1 MKTRNLIFLFIAVMF
16 AITACEDNN
25 NNPVNPTDKPAAPTN
40 LQATS
45 KSNTSVLLRWTPST
59 SESNS
64 NFDKYVLTVS
74 GGVYPI
80 QPFNINKGVSSVE
93 VSNLIEGTIYTFAI
107 VAKFTD
113 GTVSDD
119 TAKVQW
125 SPATRFTRNQNEE
138 PIRIYET
145 ASDFGSGLVIFDPV
159 GDGPKSAKVSNGGV
173 WNLGLDTRNGKL
185 ILASARLIDY
195 NYNIQPGVTE
205 IANDIYTVESLDD
218 VFDSQALSS
227 KGFAERSIDLT
238 QFSSSFVIIVRFKQA
253 GKTDYNYAK
262 VLVKYKNGSFL
273 QGTSPNRYVEFEI
286 SYQKVAGVP
295 YAKVPAISQDIKI
308 NVNK

>member
-1 MKTRNLIFLFIAVMF
+1 MKTRNLFFLFIAVMF
-16 AITACEDNN
+16 AITACDDT
-25 NNPVNPTDKPAAPTN
+25 NNPVNPTDKPVAPKN

-74 GGVYPI
+74 GGSYPI
-80 QPFNINKGVSSVE
+80 QPFNINKGVSSVG
-93 VSNLIEGTIYTFAI
+93 VTNLIEGTIYTFSI

-113 GTVSDD
+113 GTTSED

-125 SPATRFTRNQNEE
+125 SPATRFTRNQNDA
-138 PIRIYET
+138 PIWIYET
-145 ASDFGSGLVIFDPV
+145 ASDYGSGLVIFDPV

-173 WNLGLDTRNGKL
+173 WNLGLDTRDGNL
-185 ILASARLIDY
+185 ILASAGLIDY

-205 IANDIYTVESLDD
+205 IANDIYTADSLDD
-218 VFDSQALSS
+218 VFDSQALDS

-238 QFSSSFVIIVRFKQA
+238 KFSSSIVIVVRFKQA
-253 GKTDYNYAK
+253 GKSDYNYAK
-262 VLVKYKNGSFL
+262 VLVKNNSGTFL
-273 QGTSPNRYVEFEI
+273 QDESPNRYVEFEI
-286 SYQKVAGVP
+286 SYQKVTGVP
-295 YAKVPAISQDIKI
+295 YAKVPTISQNVKI
-308 NVNK
+308 NIIK